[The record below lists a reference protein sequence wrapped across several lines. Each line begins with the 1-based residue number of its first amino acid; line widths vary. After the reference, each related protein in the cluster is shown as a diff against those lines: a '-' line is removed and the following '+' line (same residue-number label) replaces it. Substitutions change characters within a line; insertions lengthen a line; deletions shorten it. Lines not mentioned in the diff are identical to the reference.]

1 MPIENI
7 DDSIII
13 KNNIPK
19 HIAIIMDGNGR
30 WAKEHSLPRIAG
42 HKEGIDSVRAITKQC
57 GDIGVKHLS
66 LYTFSS
72 ENWHRPK
79 NEVKALMRLLLL
91 TIRREIKD
99 LNKNNVRLSTIGNMD
114 DLPDDAR
121 KGMEEG
127 LKITENNSGLNL
139 ILALSYGGRQEI
151 LKMVQSI
158 AIKAVKGEIEPE
170 KLSESDIINE
180 LDTAKIPDPDLLIRT
195 GGDQRISNFLLWQ
208 IAYSEIYVTDT
219 YWPEFKEKELLDAV
233 SDFRIVSDV
242 LVVLANNW
250 MKHD

>member
-1 MPIENI
+1 MPIKDIE
-7 DDSIII
+7 DSIIN

-30 WAKEHSLPRIAG
+30 WAKAHSLPRIAG
-42 HKEGIDSVRAITKQC
+42 HKEGIDSVRAITKKC

-72 ENWHRPK
+72 ENWSRPIK
-79 NEVKALMRLLLL
+79 EVKALMGLLLL

-99 LNKNNVRLSTIGNMD
+99 LNKNNVRLTTIGNMG

-158 AIKAVKGEIEPE
+158 ARKAINGEIEPE
-170 KLSESDIINE
+170 KLSEGDIVNE

-233 SDFRIVSDV
+233 ADFQDRERRFGRISEQLDET
-242 LVVLANNW
+242 
-250 MKHD
+250 

>member
-1 MPIENI
+1 MPIKKIE
-7 DDSIII
+7 DSIIN

-30 WAKEHSLPRIAG
+30 WAKAHSLPRIAG
-42 HKEGIDSVRAITKQC
+42 HKEGIDSVRAITKKC

-72 ENWHRPK
+72 ENWSRPIK
-79 NEVKALMRLLLL
+79 EVKALMGLLLL

-99 LNKNNVRLSTIGNMD
+99 LNKNNVRLTTIGNMG

-158 AIKAVKGEIEPE
+158 ARKAVNGEIEPE
-170 KLSESDIINE
+170 KLSEGDIVNE

-233 SDFRIVSDV
+233 ADFQDRERRFGRISEQLD
-242 LVVLANNW
+242 
-250 MKHD
+250 KT

>member
-1 MPIENI
+1 MDIE
-7 DDSIII
+7 DSIIN

-30 WAKEHSLPRIAG
+30 WAKSHSLPRIAG
-42 HKEGIDSVRAITKQC
+42 HKEGIDSVRAITKKC

-79 NEVKALMRLLLL
+79 NEIKALMKLLLL

-158 AIKAVKGEIEPE
+158 ARKAINGEIEPE
-170 KLSESDIINE
+170 KLSESDIVNE

-233 SDFRIVSDV
+233 ADFQDRERRFGRISEQLD
-242 LVVLANNW
+242 
-250 MKHD
+250 KT

>member
-7 DDSIII
+7 EDSIII

-42 HKEGIDSVRAITKQC
+42 HKEGIDSVRAITKKC

-72 ENWHRPK
+72 ENWSRPIK
-79 NEVKALMRLLLL
+79 EVKALMGLLLL

-99 LNKNNVRLSTIGNMD
+99 LNKNNVRLTTIGNMD

-121 KGMEEG
+121 KGMEKG
-127 LKITENNSGLNL
+127 LKITEHNSGLNL

-158 AIKAVKGEIEPE
+158 ARKAVNGEIKPD
-170 KLSESDIINE
+170 KLSESDIVNE

-195 GGDQRISNFLLWQ
+195 GGEQRISNFLLWQ

-219 YWPEFKEKELLDAV
+219 YWPEFREKELLDAV
-233 SDFRIVSDV
+233 ADFQDRERRFGHISEQLD
-242 LVVLANNW
+242 
-250 MKHD
+250 KT

>member
-1 MPIENI
+1 MPIKNI
-7 DDSIII
+7 EDSIIN

-30 WAKEHSLPRIAG
+30 WAKAHSLPRIAG
-42 HKEGIDSVRAITKQC
+42 HKEGIDSVRAITKKC

-72 ENWHRPK
+72 ENWSRPIK
-79 NEVKALMRLLLL
+79 EVKALMGLLLL

-99 LNKNNVRLSTIGNMD
+99 LNKNNVRLSTIGNMG

-158 AIKAVKGEIEPE
+158 ARKAINGEIEPE
-170 KLSESDIINE
+170 KLSESDIVNE

-233 SDFRIVSDV
+233 ADFQDRERRFGRISEQLDET
-242 LVVLANNW
+242 
-250 MKHD
+250 

>member
-1 MPIENI
+1 MPIKDI
-7 DDSIII
+7 KDSIID

-30 WAKEHSLPRIAG
+30 WAKAHSLPRIAG
-42 HKEGIDSVRAITKQC
+42 HKEGIVSVRAITKIC

-72 ENWHRPK
+72 ENWRRPK

-99 LNKNNVRLSTIGNMD
+99 LNKNNVRLTTIGNMG

-127 LKITENNSGLNL
+127 LKITEKNSGLNL

-151 LKMVQSI
+151 IKMVQSI
-158 AIKAVKGEIEPE
+158 ARKALNGEIEPE
-170 KLSESDIINE
+170 KISEDNIVNE
-180 LDTAKIPDPDLLIRT
+180 LDTAKIPDPELLIRT
-195 GGDQRISNFLLWQ
+195 GGELRISNFLLWQ
-208 IAYSEIYVTDT
+208 IAYSEIYVTDI
-219 YWPEFKEKELLDAV
+219 YWPEFREKELLDAV
-233 SDFRIVSDV
+233 ADFQARERRFGHISEQLDET
-242 LVVLANNW
+242 
-250 MKHD
+250 

>member
-1 MPIENI
+1 MPIKDI
-7 DDSIII
+7 KDSIID

-30 WAKEHSLPRIAG
+30 WAKAHSLPRIAG
-42 HKEGIDSVRAITKQC
+42 HKEGIVSVRAITKIC

-66 LYTFSS
+66 LYTFSF
-72 ENWHRPK
+72 ENWRRPK

-99 LNKNNVRLSTIGNMD
+99 LNKNNVRLTTIGNMG

-127 LKITENNSGLNL
+127 LKITEKNSGLNL

-151 LKMVQSI
+151 IKMVQSI
-158 AIKAVKGEIEPE
+158 ARKALNGEIEPE
-170 KLSESDIINE
+170 KISEDNIVNE

-195 GGDQRISNFLLWQ
+195 GGELRISNFLLWQ
-208 IAYSEIYVTDT
+208 IAYSEIYVTDI
-219 YWPEFKEKELLDAV
+219 YWPEFREKELLDAV
-233 SDFRIVSDV
+233 ADFQARERRFGHISGQLDET
-242 LVVLANNW
+242 
-250 MKHD
+250 

>member
-1 MPIENI
+1 MTIKDIE
-7 DDSIII
+7 DSIINN
-13 KNNIPK
+13 NNIPK

-30 WAKEHSLPRIAG
+30 WAKAHSLPRIAG
-42 HKEGIDSVRAITKQC
+42 HKEGIDSVRAITKKC

-79 NEVKALMRLLLL
+79 NEVKALMRLLLV

-99 LNKNNVRLSTIGNMD
+99 LNKNNVRLSTIGNMG

-158 AIKAVKGEIEPE
+158 AIKAVNGEIEPE
-170 KLSESDIINE
+170 KLSEGDIVNE
-180 LDTAKIPDPDLLIRT
+180 LDTAKIPDPELLIRT

-233 SDFRIVSDV
+233 ADFQVRERRFGRISEQLDET
-242 LVVLANNW
+242 
-250 MKHD
+250 

>member
-1 MPIENI
+1 M
-7 DDSIII
+7 
-13 KNNIPK
+13 
-19 HIAIIMDGNGR
+19 G
-30 WAKEHSLPRIAG
+30 
-42 HKEGIDSVRAITKQC
+42 
-57 GDIGVKHLS
+57 
-66 LYTFSS
+66 
-72 ENWHRPK
+72 
-79 NEVKALMRLLLL
+79 
-91 TIRREIKD
+91 
-99 LNKNNVRLSTIGNMD
+99 
-114 DLPDDAR
+114 DLPDNAR

-158 AIKAVKGEIEPE
+158 ARKAVNGEIEPE
-170 KLSESDIINE
+170 KLSEGDIVNE

-233 SDFRIVSDV
+233 ADFQDRERRFGRISEQLD
-242 LVVLANNW
+242 
-250 MKHD
+250 KT

>member
-1 MPIENI
+1 MPIKGIE
-7 DDSIII
+7 DSIID

-30 WAKEHSLPRIAG
+30 WAKAHSLPRIAG
-42 HKEGIDSVRAITKQC
+42 HKEGIDSVRAITKKC

-72 ENWHRPK
+72 ENWRRPK

-99 LNKNNVRLSTIGNMD
+99 LNKNNVRLTTIGNMG

-158 AIKAVKGEIEPE
+158 ARKAVNGELEPE
-170 KLSESDIINE
+170 KLSESDIVNE

-195 GGDQRISNFLLWQ
+195 GGELRISNFLLWQ
-208 IAYSEIYVTDT
+208 IAYSEIYVTDI
-219 YWPEFKEKELLDAV
+219 YWPEFREKELLDAV
-233 SDFRIVSDV
+233 ADFQARERRFGHISEQLDET
-242 LVVLANNW
+242 
-250 MKHD
+250 

>member
-1 MPIENI
+1 MPVKDKE
-7 DDSIII
+7 DSIVN

-42 HKEGIDSVRAITKQC
+42 HKEGIDSVRAITKKC

-72 ENWHRPK
+72 ENWSRPRK
-79 NEVKALMRLLLL
+79 EVKALMGLLLL

-99 LNKNNVRLSTIGNMD
+99 LNKNNVRLTTIGNME

-121 KGMEEG
+121 KGMEKG
-127 LKITENNSGLNL
+127 LKITEHNSGLNL

-158 AIKAVKGEIEPE
+158 ARKAVNGEIKPD
-170 KLSESDIINE
+170 KLSESDIVNE
-180 LDTAKIPDPDLLIRT
+180 LDTANIPDPDLLIRT

-233 SDFRIVSDV
+233 ADFQDRERRFGHISEQLD
-242 LVVLANNW
+242 
-250 MKHD
+250 KT

>member
-1 MPIENI
+1 MPIKDIE
-7 DDSIII
+7 DSIIN

-30 WAKEHSLPRIAG
+30 WAKGHSLPRIAG
-42 HKEGIDSVRAITKQC
+42 HKEGIDSVRAITKKC

-72 ENWHRPK
+72 ENWSRPIK
-79 NEVKALMRLLLL
+79 EVKALMGLLLL

-99 LNKNNVRLSTIGNMD
+99 LNKNNVRLTTIGNMG
-114 DLPDDAR
+114 DLPDEAR

-158 AIKAVKGEIEPE
+158 ARKAINGEIEPE
-170 KLSESDIINE
+170 KLSEGDIVNE

-233 SDFRIVSDV
+233 ADFQDRERRFGRISEQLDET
-242 LVVLANNW
+242 
-250 MKHD
+250 

>member
-1 MPIENI
+1 MPIKDI
-7 DDSIII
+7 KDSIID

-30 WAKEHSLPRIAG
+30 WAKVHSLPRIAG
-42 HKEGIDSVRAITKQC
+42 HKEGIISVRAITKIC

-72 ENWHRPK
+72 ENWRRPK

-99 LNKNNVRLSTIGNMD
+99 LNKNNVRLTTIGNIG

-127 LKITENNSGLNL
+127 LKITEKNSGLNL

-158 AIKAVKGEIEPE
+158 ARKALNGEIEPE
-170 KLSESDIINE
+170 KISEDNIVNE
-180 LDTAKIPDPDLLIRT
+180 LDTAKIPDPELLIRT
-195 GGDQRISNFLLWQ
+195 GGELRISNFLLWQ
-208 IAYSEIYVTDT
+208 IAYSEIYVTDI
-219 YWPEFKEKELLDAV
+219 YWPEFREKELLDAV
-233 SDFRIVSDV
+233 ADFQARERRFGHISEQLDET
-242 LVVLANNW
+242 
-250 MKHD
+250 

>member
-1 MPIENI
+1 MPIKDIE
-7 DDSIII
+7 DSIIN

-30 WAKEHSLPRIAG
+30 WAKAHSLPRIAG
-42 HKEGIDSVRAITKQC
+42 HKEGIDSVRAITKKC

-72 ENWHRPK
+72 ENWSRPIK
-79 NEVKALMRLLLL
+79 EVKALMGLLLL

-99 LNKNNVRLSTIGNMD
+99 LDKNNVRLTTIGNMG

-158 AIKAVKGEIEPE
+158 ARKAVNGEIEPE
-170 KLSESDIINE
+170 KLGEIDIVNE

-219 YWPEFKEKELLDAV
+219 YWPEFREKELLYAV
-233 SDFRIVSDV
+233 ADFQGRERRFGHISEQLD
-242 LVVLANNW
+242 
-250 MKHD
+250 KT

>member
-1 MPIENI
+1 MPIKKIE
-7 DDSIII
+7 DSIIN

-30 WAKEHSLPRIAG
+30 WAKAHSLPRIAG
-42 HKEGIDSVRAITKQC
+42 HKEGIDSVRAITKKC

-72 ENWHRPK
+72 ENWSRPIK
-79 NEVKALMRLLLL
+79 EVKALMGLLLL

-99 LNKNNVRLSTIGNMD
+99 LNKNNVRLTTIGNMG

-158 AIKAVKGEIEPE
+158 ARKAVNGEIEPE
-170 KLSESDIINE
+170 KLSEGDIVNE

-233 SDFRIVSDV
+233 ADFQDRERRFGRISEQLDET
-242 LVVLANNW
+242 
-250 MKHD
+250 

>member
-1 MPIENI
+1 MPIKNI
-7 DDSIII
+7 EDNIIS

-30 WAKEHSLPRIAG
+30 WAKAHSLPRIAG
-42 HKEGIDSVRAITKQC
+42 HKVGIDSVRAITKKC

-91 TIRREIKD
+91 TIRHEIKD

-151 LKMVQSI
+151 LKMAQSI
-158 AIKAVKGEIEPE
+158 AIKAVNGEIEPE
-170 KLSESDIINE
+170 KLSEVDIINE

-195 GGDQRISNFLLWQ
+195 GGEQRISNFLLWQ

-219 YWPEFKEKELLDAV
+219 YWPEFREKELLDAV
-233 SDFRIVSDV
+233 ADFQDRERRFGHISEQLDET
-242 LVVLANNW
+242 
-250 MKHD
+250 

>member
-1 MPIENI
+1 MPIKNI
-7 DDSIII
+7 EDSIIN

-30 WAKEHSLPRIAG
+30 WAKAHSLPRIAG
-42 HKEGIDSVRAITKQC
+42 HKEGIDSVRAITKKC

-72 ENWHRPK
+72 ENWSRPLK
-79 NEVKALMRLLLL
+79 EVKALMGLLLL

-99 LNKNNVRLSTIGNMD
+99 LNKNNVRLTTIGNMG

-158 AIKAVKGEIEPE
+158 ARKAINGEIEPE
-170 KLSESDIINE
+170 KLSESDIVNE

-233 SDFRIVSDV
+233 ANFQERERRFGRISEQLD
-242 LVVLANNW
+242 
-250 MKHD
+250 KT

>member
-1 MPIENI
+1 MSIKDVE
-7 DDSIII
+7 DSIID

-30 WAKEHSLPRIAG
+30 WAKAHSLPRIAG
-42 HKEGIDSVRAITKQC
+42 HKEGIDSVRAITKKC

-72 ENWHRPK
+72 ENWRRPK

-99 LNKNNVRLSTIGNMD
+99 LNKNNVRLTTIGNMGN
-114 DLPDDAR
+114 LPDDAR

-127 LKITENNSGLNL
+127 LKITEKNSGLNL

-158 AIKAVKGEIEPE
+158 ARKAVNGELEPE
-170 KLSESDIINE
+170 KLSESDIVNE

-195 GGDQRISNFLLWQ
+195 GGELRISNFLLWQ
-208 IAYSEIYVTDT
+208 IAYSEIYVTDI
-219 YWPEFKEKELLDAV
+219 YWPEFREKELLDAV
-233 SDFRIVSDV
+233 ADFQARERRFGHISEQLDET
-242 LVVLANNW
+242 
-250 MKHD
+250 

>member
-1 MPIENI
+1 MSIKDVE
-7 DDSIII
+7 DSIID

-30 WAKEHSLPRIAG
+30 WAKVHSLPRIAG
-42 HKEGIDSVRAITKQC
+42 HKEGIVSVRAITKIC

-72 ENWHRPK
+72 ENWRRPK

-91 TIRREIKD
+91 TIRREIKG
-99 LNKNNVRLSTIGNMD
+99 LNKNNVRLTTIGNMG

-127 LKITENNSGLNL
+127 LKITEKNSGLNL

-158 AIKAVKGEIEPE
+158 ARKALNGEIEPE
-170 KLSESDIINE
+170 KISEDNIVNE
-180 LDTAKIPDPDLLIRT
+180 LDTAKIPDPELLIRT
-195 GGDQRISNFLLWQ
+195 GGELRISNFLLWQ
-208 IAYSEIYVTDT
+208 IAYSEIYVTDI
-219 YWPEFKEKELLDAV
+219 YWPEFREKELLDAV
-233 SDFRIVSDV
+233 AEFQARERRFGHISEQLDET
-242 LVVLANNW
+242 
-250 MKHD
+250 

>member
-1 MPIENI
+1 MPIKKIE
-7 DDSIII
+7 DSIIN
-13 KNNIPK
+13 KDNIPK

-30 WAKEHSLPRIAG
+30 WAKAHSLPRIAG
-42 HKEGIDSVRAITKQC
+42 HKEGIDSVRAITKKC

-72 ENWHRPK
+72 ENWSRPIK
-79 NEVKALMRLLLL
+79 EVKALMGLLLL

-99 LNKNNVRLSTIGNMD
+99 LNKNNVRLTTIGNMG

-158 AIKAVKGEIEPE
+158 ARKAINGEIEPE
-170 KLSESDIINE
+170 KLSESDIVNE

-233 SDFRIVSDV
+233 ADFQDRERRFGCISEQLD
-242 LVVLANNW
+242 
-250 MKHD
+250 KT

>member
-1 MPIENI
+1 MPIKNI
-7 DDSIII
+7 EDSIIN

-30 WAKEHSLPRIAG
+30 WAKAHSLPRIAG
-42 HKEGIDSVRAITKQC
+42 HKEGIDSVRAITKKC

-72 ENWHRPK
+72 ENWSRPIK
-79 NEVKALMRLLLL
+79 EVKALMRLLLL

-99 LNKNNVRLSTIGNMD
+99 LNKNNVRLTTIGNMG

-158 AIKAVKGEIEPE
+158 ARKAVNGEIEPE
-170 KLSESDIINE
+170 KLSESDIVNE

-233 SDFRIVSDV
+233 ADFQDRERRFGRISEQLDET
-242 LVVLANNW
+242 
-250 MKHD
+250 

>member
-1 MPIENI
+1 MPIKEI
-7 DDSIII
+7 EDSIIN

-30 WAKEHSLPRIAG
+30 WAKAHSLPRIAG
-42 HKEGIDSVRAITKQC
+42 HKEGIDSVRAITKKC

-72 ENWHRPK
+72 ENWSRPIK
-79 NEVKALMRLLLL
+79 EVKALMGLLLL

-99 LNKNNVRLSTIGNMD
+99 LNKNNVRLTTIGNMG

-158 AIKAVKGEIEPE
+158 ARKAINGEIEPE
-170 KLSESDIINE
+170 KLSEGDIVNE

-233 SDFRIVSDV
+233 ADFQDRERRFGRISEQLDET
-242 LVVLANNW
+242 
-250 MKHD
+250 

>member
-1 MPIENI
+1 MPIKDIE
-7 DDSIII
+7 DSIIN

-30 WAKEHSLPRIAG
+30 WAKAHSLPRIAG
-42 HKEGIDSVRAITKQC
+42 HKEGIDSVRAITKKC

-72 ENWHRPK
+72 ENWSRPIK
-79 NEVKALMRLLLL
+79 EVKALMGLLLL

-99 LNKNNVRLSTIGNMD
+99 LNKNNVRLTTIGNMS

-158 AIKAVKGEIEPE
+158 ARKAINGEIEPE
-170 KLSESDIINE
+170 KLSEGDIVNE
-180 LDTAKIPDPDLLIRT
+180 LDTAEIPDPDLLIRT

-208 IAYSEIYVTDT
+208 IAYSEIYLTDT
-219 YWPEFKEKELLDAV
+219 YWPEFKERELLDAV
-233 SDFRIVSDV
+233 ADFQDRERRFGRISEQLD
-242 LVVLANNW
+242 
-250 MKHD
+250 KT

>member
-1 MPIENI
+1 MTIKDIE
-7 DDSIII
+7 DSIIN

-30 WAKEHSLPRIAG
+30 WAKAHSLPRIAG
-42 HKEGIDSVRAITKQC
+42 HKEGIDSVRAITKKC

-91 TIRREIKD
+91 TIRHEIKD

-151 LKMVQSI
+151 LKMAQSI
-158 AIKAVKGEIEPE
+158 AIKAVNGEIEPE
-170 KLSESDIINE
+170 KLSEVDIINE

-195 GGDQRISNFLLWQ
+195 GGEQRISNFLLWQ

-219 YWPEFKEKELLDAV
+219 YWPEFREKELLDAV
-233 SDFRIVSDV
+233 ADFQDRERRFGHISEQLDET
-242 LVVLANNW
+242 
-250 MKHD
+250 

>member
-1 MPIENI
+1 MPIKNI
-7 DDSIII
+7 EDNIIS

-30 WAKEHSLPRIAG
+30 WAKAHSLPRIAG
-42 HKEGIDSVRAITKQC
+42 HKEGIDSVRAITKKC

-91 TIRREIKD
+91 TIRHEIKD

-158 AIKAVKGEIEPE
+158 ARKAVNGEIEPE
-170 KLSESDIINE
+170 KLSEGDIVKE

-233 SDFRIVSDV
+233 ANFQERERRFGRISEQLD
-242 LVVLANNW
+242 
-250 MKHD
+250 KT

>member
-1 MPIENI
+1 MPIKGIE
-7 DDSIII
+7 DSIID

-30 WAKEHSLPRIAG
+30 WAKAHSLPRIAG
-42 HKEGIDSVRAITKQC
+42 HKEGIDSVRAITKKC

-72 ENWHRPK
+72 ENWRRPK

-99 LNKNNVRLSTIGNMD
+99 LNKNNVRLTTIGNMGN
-114 DLPDDAR
+114 LPDDAR

-158 AIKAVKGEIEPE
+158 ARKAVNGELEPE
-170 KLSESDIINE
+170 KLSESDIVNE

-195 GGDQRISNFLLWQ
+195 GGELRISNFLLWQ
-208 IAYSEIYVTDT
+208 IAYSEIYVTDI
-219 YWPEFKEKELLDAV
+219 YWPEFREKELLDAV
-233 SDFRIVSDV
+233 AEFQARERRFGHISEQLDET
-242 LVVLANNW
+242 
-250 MKHD
+250 

>member
-1 MPIENI
+1 MPVKDKE
-7 DDSIII
+7 DSIVN

-42 HKEGIDSVRAITKQC
+42 HKEGIDSVRAITKKC

-72 ENWHRPK
+72 ENWSRPRK
-79 NEVKALMRLLLL
+79 EVKALMGLLLL

-99 LNKNNVRLSTIGNMD
+99 LNKNNVRLTTIGNMD

-121 KGMEEG
+121 KGMEKG
-127 LKITENNSGLNL
+127 LKITEHNSGLNL

-158 AIKAVKGEIEPE
+158 ARKAVNGEIKPD
-170 KLSESDIINE
+170 KLSESDIVNE
-180 LDTAKIPDPDLLIRT
+180 LDTANIPDPDLLIRT

-233 SDFRIVSDV
+233 ADFQDRERRFGRISEQLDE
-242 LVVLANNW
+242 A
-250 MKHD
+250 

>member
-1 MPIENI
+1 MPIKDIE
-7 DDSIII
+7 DSIINN
-13 KNNIPK
+13 NNIPK

-30 WAKEHSLPRIAG
+30 WAKAHSLPRIAG
-42 HKEGIDSVRAITKQC
+42 HKEGIDSVRAITKIC

-72 ENWHRPK
+72 ENWRRPK

-99 LNKNNVRLSTIGNMD
+99 LNKNNVRLTTIGNIG

-127 LKITENNSGLNL
+127 LKITEKNSGLNL

-158 AIKAVKGEIEPE
+158 ARKALNGEIEPE
-170 KLSESDIINE
+170 KISEDNIVNE
-180 LDTAKIPDPDLLIRT
+180 LDTAKIPDPELLIRT
-195 GGDQRISNFLLWQ
+195 GGELRISNFLLWQ
-208 IAYSEIYVTDT
+208 IAYSEIYVTDI
-219 YWPEFKEKELLDAV
+219 YWPEFREKELLDAV
-233 SDFRIVSDV
+233 ADFQARERRFGHISEQLDET
-242 LVVLANNW
+242 
-250 MKHD
+250 

>member
-1 MPIENI
+1 MPIKDIEN
-7 DDSIII
+7 SNIIN
-13 KNNIPK
+13 NNIPK

-42 HKEGIDSVRAITKQC
+42 HKEGIDSVRAITKKC

-72 ENWHRPK
+72 ENWSRPRK
-79 NEVKALMRLLLL
+79 EVKALMGLLLL
-91 TIRREIKD
+91 TIRREIND
-99 LNKNNVRLSTIGNMD
+99 LNKNNVRLTTIGNME

-121 KGMEEG
+121 KGMEKG
-127 LKITENNSGLNL
+127 LKITEHNSGLNL

-158 AIKAVKGEIEPE
+158 ARKAVNGEIKPD
-170 KLSESDIINE
+170 KLSESDIVNE
-180 LDTAKIPDPDLLIRT
+180 LDTANIPDPDLLIRT

-233 SDFRIVSDV
+233 ADFQDRERRFGRISEQLDE
-242 LVVLANNW
+242 A
-250 MKHD
+250 

>member
-1 MPIENI
+1 MTIKNIE
-7 DDSIII
+7 DSIIN
-13 KNNIPK
+13 NNIPK

-30 WAKEHSLPRIAG
+30 WAKAHSLPRIAG
-42 HKEGIDSVRAITKQC
+42 HKEGIDSVRAITKKC

-91 TIRREIKD
+91 TIRHEIKD

-151 LKMVQSI
+151 LKMAQSI
-158 AIKAVKGEIEPE
+158 AIKAVNGEIEPE
-170 KLSESDIINE
+170 KLSEVDIINE

-195 GGDQRISNFLLWQ
+195 GGEQRISNFLLWQ

-219 YWPEFKEKELLDAV
+219 YWPEFREKELLDAV
-233 SDFRIVSDV
+233 ADFQDRERRFGHISEQLDET
-242 LVVLANNW
+242 
-250 MKHD
+250 

>member
-1 MPIENI
+1 MPIKDI
-7 DDSIII
+7 KDSIID

-30 WAKEHSLPRIAG
+30 WAKAHSLPRIAG
-42 HKEGIDSVRAITKQC
+42 HKEGIDSVRAITKKC

-72 ENWHRPK
+72 ENWRRPK

-99 LNKNNVRLSTIGNMD
+99 LNKNNVRLTTIGNMGN
-114 DLPDDAR
+114 LPDDAR

-158 AIKAVKGEIEPE
+158 ARKAVNGELEPE
-170 KLSESDIINE
+170 KLSESDIVNE

-195 GGDQRISNFLLWQ
+195 GGELRISNFLLWQ
-208 IAYSEIYVTDT
+208 IAYSEIYVTDI
-219 YWPEFKEKELLDAV
+219 YWPEFREKELLDAV
-233 SDFRIVSDV
+233 ADFQARERRFGHISEQLDET
-242 LVVLANNW
+242 
-250 MKHD
+250 